1 MSYLVQYTI
10 RMTVERDREREAAQA
25 AARVVRWNESVQRVR
40 EIAQRWRREN
50 AHLYNRPSPYDE
62 ES

>member
-1 MSYLVQYTI
+1 MRTREEVQEEQ
-10 RMTVERDREREAAQA
+10 RRAE
-25 AARVVRWNESVQRVR
+25 ARVQRWNESVQRVR

>member
-40 EIAQRWRREN
+40 ELAQRWRREN

>member
-1 MSYLVQYTI
+1 MSYPLWYTI
-10 RMTVERDREREAAQA
+10 CMTVERDREREAAQA

>member
-1 MSYLVQYTI
+1 MSHLLCYTI
-10 RMTVERDREREAAQA
+10 RVNIERDREREAAQA
-25 AARVVRWNESVQRVR
+25 EARVVRWNESVQRVR

-50 AHLYNRPSPYDE
+50 AHLYNLPSPYDE

>member
-1 MSYLVQYTI
+1 
-10 RMTVERDREREAAQA
+10 MTVERDREREAAQA